1 VPDISIRYIV
11 ITACIVALSYLLS
24 IVIPD
29 ISFVFGIIGATAGTH
44 YFLQL
49 LLSHNLCARFDP
61 VTTHGGGGGSRAGN
75 LIVYTGPGVF
85 YMKLAPGRYT
95 SPRKIGAAILAAV
108 GLVFGVISVLVIS
121 VDEIKQLVD

>member
-44 YFLQL
+44 SPPPYFLQL
-49 LLSHNLCARFDP
+49 LLSHN
-61 VTTHGGGGGSRAGN
+61 
-75 LIVYTGPGVF
+75 
-85 YMKLAPGRYT
+85 
-95 SPRKIGAAILAAV
+95 
-108 GLVFGVISVLVIS
+108 
-121 VDEIKQLVD
+121 